1 MMWRLLSKLNKG
13 NTLNHTKYSSGL
25 KEVQYDEDYTFF
37 NSKED
42 EREAL
47 QELSYSLHEFT
58 AEQSYRF
65 E

>member
-1 MMWRLLSKLNKG
+1 MLYRRLKKG
-13 NTLNHTKYSSGL
+13 YTLNHTKYSSGL
-25 KEVQYDEDYTFF
+25 KEVQYDEDYIFY

>member
-1 MMWRLLSKLNKG
+1 M
-13 NTLNHTKYSSGL
+13 NHTKYSSGL
-25 KEVQYDEDYTFF
+25 KEVQYDEDYTFY
-37 NSKED
+37 NSEED

-47 QELSYSLHEFT
+47 QELSYSLKEFT

>member
-1 MMWRLLSKLNKG
+1 M
-13 NTLNHTKYSSGL
+13 NHTKYRIGL
-25 KEVQYDEDYTFF
+25 KEVQSDEDYIFY

-47 QELSYSLHEFT
+47 QELSDNLKEFT

>member
-1 MMWRLLSKLNKG
+1 MM
-13 NTLNHTKYSSGL
+13 NHTKYSSGL

-37 NSKED
+37 NSEED

-47 QELSYSLHEFT
+47 RELSYSLHEFT

>member
-1 MMWRLLSKLNKG
+1 M
-13 NTLNHTKYSSGL
+13 NHTKYSSGL

-37 NSKED
+37 NSEED